1 MKIFCLILISSLI
14 SLNLG
19 DPCSIDKTKNKNIK
33 SYEDCQV
40 YTTSSTSKKCCYVNG
55 VDDEENPISACAELT
70 GTVKGALKDLDELEG
85 YSSLLKNYYLNADC
99 NLDKEISLCNPD
111 DRKSDTPL
119 SADYCSKYPTV
130 LVTGVD
136 EDFKCCYVTG
146 VSVDEKNV
154 YSGVGIEPYVYT
166 IDERKDEI
174 ESGNFKRLGAL
185 TNIKI
190 ECVSSSSSSANFH
203 SLSIISVL
211 LSILII
217 LS

>member
-19 DPCSIDKTKNKNIK
+19 DRCTIANSKYDDVK
-33 SYEDCQV
+33 SYEDCQT
-40 YTTSSTSKKCCYVNG
+40 YTTSSTSKLCCYVNG

-70 GTVKGALKDLDELEG
+70 GTVKGALKDLDEVEG

-99 NLDKEISLCNPD
+99 HLDKEISLCDPD

-130 LVTGVD
+130 LITGVD
-136 EDFKCCYVTG
+136 EDFNCCYVSG
-146 VSVDEKNV
+146 VSVDKKNV
-154 YSGVGIEPYVYT
+154 YSCVGIEPIIYT
-166 IDERKDEI
+166 IEERKNEI
-174 ESGNFKRLGAL
+174 ESGNFERLGAL
-185 TNIKI
+185 TDIKI
-190 ECVSSSSSSANFH
+190 ECTSSSSANFH
-203 SLSIISVL
+203 SISIISL
-211 LSILII
+211 IISILII

>member
-1 MKIFCLILISSLI
+1 MKLFSLIIISFLI

-55 VDDEENPISACAELT
+55 ADKNENSISACAELT

-85 YSSLLKNYYLNADC
+85 LLTSYRDYYLNADC

-130 LVTGVD
+130 LITGVD

-154 YSGVGIEPYVYT
+154 YSCVGIEPYIYT

-174 ESGNFKRLGAL
+174 ESGDFKRLGAL

-190 ECVSSSSSSANFH
+190 ECASSSSSSANFH
-203 SLSIISVL
+203 SLSIISIL
-211 LSILII
+211 FSILII

>member
-1 MKIFCLILISSLI
+1 MKILYLILIFSLI

-19 DPCSIDKTKNKNIK
+19 DRCTIANSKYDDVK
-33 SYEDCQV
+33 SYEDCKA
-40 YTTSSTSKKCCYVNG
+40 YTTSSTSKLCCYVNG

-99 NLDKEISLCNPD
+99 HLDKEISLCDPD

-130 LVTGVD
+130 LITGVD
-136 EDFKCCYVTG
+136 EDFNCCYVSG
-146 VSVDEKNV
+146 VSVDKKNV
-154 YSGVGIEPYVYT
+154 YSCVGIEPLIYT
-166 IDERKDEI
+166 IDERKNEI
-174 ESGNFKRLGAL
+174 ESGNFERLGAL
-185 TNIKI
+185 TDIKI
-190 ECVSSSSSSANFH
+190 ECTSSSSANFH
-203 SLSIISVL
+203 SISIISL
-211 LSILII
+211 ILSILII

>member
-1 MKIFCLILISSLI
+1 MKLFSLIIISFLI

-33 SYEDCQV
+33 SYEDCQA

-55 VDDEENPISACAELT
+55 ADKNENSISACAELT

-85 YSSLLKNYYLNADC
+85 LLTSYRDYYLNADC

-130 LVTGVD
+130 LISGVD
-136 EDFKCCYVTG
+136 ESFKCCYVTG
-146 VSVDEKNV
+146 VSVDQKNV
-154 YSGVGIEPYVYT
+154 YSCVGIEPYIYT

-174 ESGNFKRLGAL
+174 ESGDFKRLGAL

-190 ECVSSSSSSANFH
+190 ECASSSSSSANFH
-203 SLSIISVL
+203 SLSIISIL
-211 LSILII
+211 FSILII

>member
-1 MKIFCLILISSLI
+1 MKIFCLILITSLI

-19 DPCSIDKTKNKNIK
+19 DRCTIANSKDDNVK
-33 SYEDCQV
+33 SYEDCQD
-40 YTTSSTSKKCCYVNG
+40 YTTSSTSKLCCYVNG

-99 NLDKEISLCNPD
+99 NLDKEISLCDPD

-130 LVTGVD
+130 LITGVD
-136 EDFKCCYVTG
+136 EDFNCCYVSG
-146 VSVDEKNV
+146 VSVDKKNV
-154 YSGVGIEPYVYT
+154 YSCVGIEPIIYT
-166 IDERKDEI
+166 IEERKNEI
-174 ESGNFKRLGAL
+174 ESGNFERLGAL
-185 TNIKI
+185 TDIKI
-190 ECVSSSSSSANFH
+190 ECTSSSSANFH
-203 SLSIISVL
+203 SISIISL
-211 LSILII
+211 ILSILII

>member
-1 MKIFCLILISSLI
+1 MKIFCLILITSLI

-19 DPCSIDKTKNKNIK
+19 NRCTIANSKDENVK
-33 SYEDCQV
+33 SYEDCQD
-40 YTTSSTSKKCCYVNG
+40 YTTSSTSKLCCYVNG

-99 NLDKEISLCNPD
+99 HLDKEISLCDPD

-130 LVTGVD
+130 LITGVD
-136 EDFKCCYVTG
+136 EDFNCCYVSG
-146 VSVDEKNV
+146 VSVDKKNV
-154 YSGVGIEPYVYT
+154 YSCVGIEPLIYT
-166 IDERKDEI
+166 IDERKNEI
-174 ESGNFKRLGAL
+174 ESGNFERLGAL
-185 TNIKI
+185 TDIKI
-190 ECVSSSSSSANFH
+190 ECTSSSSANFH
-203 SLSIISVL
+203 SISIISL
-211 LSILII
+211 ILSILII